1 MIFHKLRFYEIYL
14 NLQKIWLFISLYKC
28 AGEDGKMQCNYGV
41 GSSWPSEKFAFTIFD
56 RIRSVL
62 YDYYTHTHTHL
73 FVIIHVGEGSHY
85 ILCMY
90 FSVFC
95 ILSWKQ
101 LETHSCAWATFDIV
115 LYLLLS
121 ISTECVTKWVY
132 HTLGSSGRAKGLWGG
147 GNCPPPPPP
156 EIFFNFLLV
165 RMNQQNVIL
174 HRQSI

>member
-1 MIFHKLRFYEIYL
+1 
-14 NLQKIWLFISLYKC
+14 
-28 AGEDGKMQCNYGV
+28 MQCNYGV
-41 GSSWPSEKFAFTIFD
+41 GSSWPSEKFVFTIFD

-62 YDYYTHTHTHL
+62 YDYYTHTHTHTHL

-95 ILSWKQ
+95 ILSWKR

-115 LYLLLS
+115 LYKS

-132 HTLGSSGRAKGLWGG
+132 HTLESNGGVKGLRGG
-147 GNCPPPPPP
+147 GGAISPHLG
-156 EIFFNFLLV
+156 EAFLKVLLV
-165 RMNQQNVIL
+165 QMNQQNVIL
-174 HRQSI
+174 HRQNM